1 MTMPAV
7 LRNQKLIGACPLPQI
22 SLAFE
27 ETKRLTHSPGSTMGS
42 RKDLEDATAFMAK
55 HKIVPIVSNVL
66 DGLDA
71 VEQGFDLIKRGGQFG
86 KIVIDLQRGSKAK
99 L

>member
-1 MTMPAV
+1 
-7 LRNQKLIGACPLPQI
+7 
-22 SLAFE
+22 
-27 ETKRLTHSPGSTMGS
+27 MGS
-42 RKDLEDATAFMAK
+42 RKDLEDATAFLAE
-55 HKIVPIVSNVL
+55 HKIVPVVSDVL